1 MANFREPVSPL
12 AVQLAVVIAKVA
24 RLDCPKEWPELVPTL
39 LTAVRD
45 SDLLVQHRA
54 LLTLHHVVKTLSSK
68 RLAGDRRL
76 FQELTGNVYS
86 FALSLWNTHTEMFF
100 QQFSENPLNA
110 TPSLEKALLALRILR
125 KLTVHGFQKPHES
138 EDAVT
143 FINMV
148 FDRAKTM
155 LECSKFQFQI
165 FTSFKFCIHI
175 VNILVQL
182 TTFTVS
188 VVFIDVKSFVLGK
201 QLPKKSNMVELIEKF
216 VTHLTKVLMSVLET
230 HPFSFIDFIQKTLEF
245 TVYYTFMA
253 GGQESLYERFK
264 IQCLNLIKLIMLC
277 VEYKPAKK
285 IAGTILY

>member
-1 MANFREPVSPL
+1 M
-12 AVQLAVVIAKVA
+12 
-24 RLDCPKEWPELVPTL
+24 DCPKDWPALVPTL

-45 SDLLVQHRA
+45 ADLLIQHRA

-86 FALSLWNTHTEMFF
+86 FALTLWNTHTEMFL
-100 QQFSENPLNA
+100 QQFSENPVIA
-110 TPSLEKALLALRILR
+110 SSSLEKALLALRILR
-125 KLTVHGFQKPHES
+125 KLTVHGFQKPHDS
-138 EDAVT
+138 EDVVI

-155 LECSKFQFQI
+155 LECSKFCFSKLSESWLYFGKLGVIAI
-165 FTSFKFCIHI
+165 FYIT
-175 VNILVQL
+175 
-182 TTFTVS
+182 
-188 VVFIDVKSFVLGK
+188 GK
-201 QLPKKSNMVELIEKF
+201 QLQSKSGLPELIEKF
-216 VTHLTKVLMSVLET
+216 VIHLTKVLLSVLET

-253 GGQESLYERFK
+253 GGQESLFERFN

-277 VEYKPAKK
+277 VEYKPAKV
-285 IAGTILY
+285 IEGTDVLVVQLLLCLCKQRPQKKFFHAL